1 MNNIQSKMQEIME
14 KQSELYYLIQE
25 LNSMIVNQS
34 TSSRNTN
41 STLSLSDT
49 QSDSETEDEEEY
61 EFQSI
66 ETIDN
71 VSPNLLYLLGKK
83 EEDEESK
90 SNFDTDW
97 TPAKEPCLHNSS
109 PLIHK

>member
-1 MNNIQSKMQEIME
+1 MSNIQNKLQQIMK
-14 KQSELYYLIQE
+14 KQTELTVLISELMILIEKNNQN
-25 LNSMIVNQS
+25 NS
-34 TSSRNTN
+34 SS
-41 STLSLSDT
+41 SISLSDT

-66 ETIDN
+66 ENMDN
-71 VSPNLLYLLGKK
+71 VSPNLLYLLSKK
-83 EEDEESK
+83 GEEAETK

-97 TPAKEPCLHNSS
+97 TPPKEPGLHNSS

>member
-14 KQSELYYLIQE
+14 KQAELYSLIQE
-25 LNSMIVNQS
+25 LNSMIVNQL
-34 TSSRNTN
+34 TSSHHTNTP
-41 STLSLSDT
+41 LSLSDT

-66 ETIDN
+66 EIMDN

-83 EEDEESK
+83 EDDESK

-97 TPAKEPCLHNSS
+97 IPPKEPGLHNSS

>member
-1 MNNIQSKMQEIME
+1 ME
-14 KQSELYYLIQE
+14 KLDELYYLIQE

-34 TSSRNTN
+34 TSSHHTN
-41 STLSLSDT
+41 SPLSLSDT
-49 QSDSETEDEEEY
+49 QSDSETEDEKEY

-66 ETIDN
+66 ETMDN
-71 VSPNLLYLLGKK
+71 VSPNLLYLLGGKK
-83 EEDEESK
+83 EDDLSK

-97 TPAKEPCLHNSS
+97 TPPKEPGLHNSS